1 MSACRRLSLRA
12 AVVVA
17 SLGVFRPALAGPTE
31 AEVMTEF
38 IERFTRFIDW
48 PPESL
53 GGPEASFVVCIIG
66 AAPVRD
72 PLVEMTRQ
80 RPIKNRRAVVRTI
93 DVVRRPDA
101 IASCHIAFIAAGE
114 SKHLGVLLGHAE
126 GRPVLT
132 VSDAPGFGAAGVAIN
147 FYREDRR
154 LRFEINSTAVQDSG
168 LKVRAKLLRLA
179 RPVGSPE

>member
-1 MSACRRLSLRA
+1 MSACRRISLRA

-17 SLGVFRPALAGPTE
+17 GLGVCNPAQAGPTE

-48 PPESL
+48 PPDAL
-53 GGPEASFVVCIIG
+53 GGPETAFVVCIVG
-66 AAPVRD
+66 TAPVRE
-72 PLVEMTRQ
+72 PLAELARL
-80 RPIKNRRAVVRTI
+80 RPIKGRRAVLRAVDAT
-93 DVVRRPDA
+93 RRPDA
-101 IASCHIAFIAAGE
+101 IAGCHVAFIAAAE

-132 VSDAPGFGAAGVAIN
+132 VADAPGFGAAGVVIN
-147 FYREDRR
+147 FYRESRR
-154 LRFEINSTAVQDSG
+154 LRFEINTAAAQDSG

-179 RPVGSPE
+179 RPIGIP